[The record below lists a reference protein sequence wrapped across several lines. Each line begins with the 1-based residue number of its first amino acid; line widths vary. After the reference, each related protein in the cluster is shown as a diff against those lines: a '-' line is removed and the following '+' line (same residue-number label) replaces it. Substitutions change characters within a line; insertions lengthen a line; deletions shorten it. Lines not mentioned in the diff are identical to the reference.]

1 MNVCSWDWG
10 AIAGFSGA
18 AATLL
23 AGGVALFISHKWR
36 EQKGSE
42 VISNEAA
49 KILVVLQDYSENIIV
64 LHSLIMNPLANNNA
78 ARVQEFKNTANQL
91 RSQSLLFS
99 ELVSDDK
106 DMVLKIRSIAA
117 KFYSET
123 NSLNKMTFKQV
134 INTPTSS
141 TLVSRFDAEI
151 KAPRATIINY
161 FKHEK

>member
-1 MNVCSWDWG
+1 MNVCSWDLG

-18 AATLL
+18 GATLL
-23 AGGVALFISHKWR
+23 AGGIALFISHKWR

-49 KILVVLQDYSENIIV
+49 KILVVLQDYRENIIE
-64 LHSLIMNPLANNNA
+64 LHSGIMNPLANNNED
-78 ARVQEFKNTANQL
+78 RVQEFKKTANQL

-106 DMVLKIRSIAA
+106 DMVLEIRSIAA

-123 NSLNKMTFKQV
+123 NSLNKMTFNEV
-134 INTPTSS
+134 INISTSS
-141 TLVSRFDAEI
+141 TLVSRFDAEV
-151 KAPRATIINY
+151 KAPRATIIKY
-161 FKHEK
+161 FKHER